1 MRVAT
6 QGDRGTE
13 MGFEGLGSPACQA
26 EGGQWG
32 AEEAPWVGGVTK

>member
-13 MGFEGLGSPACQA
+13 MGFEGPGSPACQA
-26 EGGQWG
+26 R
-32 AEEAPWVGGVTK
+32 VGSGVPRRLHG